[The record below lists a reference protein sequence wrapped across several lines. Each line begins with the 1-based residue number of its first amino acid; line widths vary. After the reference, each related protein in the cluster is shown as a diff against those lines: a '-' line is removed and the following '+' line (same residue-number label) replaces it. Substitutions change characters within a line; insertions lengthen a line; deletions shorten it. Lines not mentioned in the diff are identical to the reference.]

1 MYLLGF
7 IFYSTLE
14 RFWAFACRLWSPYQ
28 DNTFKQKESYFLHL
42 VPENRCFIVNFA
54 SWFGMTDFYFDMK
67 IKGRSFI
74 QIKQISIK
82 KSNNLTNK
90 VYMYITV
97 YTNNNKKDRRPRITK
112 RKTVQRKK
120 YTDLFKQIK

>member
-1 MYLLGF
+1 
-7 IFYSTLE
+7 
-14 RFWAFACRLWSPYQ
+14 
-28 DNTFKQKESYFLHL
+28 
-42 VPENRCFIVNFA
+42 
-54 SWFGMTDFYFDMK
+54 MTDFYFDMK

-97 YTNNNKKDRRPRITK
+97 YTNNNKKDRRPRITE
-112 RKTVQRKK
+112 RETVQRKK

>member
-1 MYLLGF
+1 
-7 IFYSTLE
+7 
-14 RFWAFACRLWSPYQ
+14 
-28 DNTFKQKESYFLHL
+28 
-42 VPENRCFIVNFA
+42 
-54 SWFGMTDFYFDMK
+54 MTDFYFDMK

-82 KSNNLTNK
+82 GSNNLTNK
-90 VYMYITV
+90 VYMYIAV

-112 RKTVQRKK
+112 RETVQRKK